1 MRVDEYHPD
10 ERGSSQARM
19 LDQALAVGG
28 HDSGK
33 ETNAAMR

>member
-19 LDQALAVGG
+19 LDLALAVGD
-28 HDSGK
+28 HDSEK
-33 ETNAAMR
+33 EINAAMR